1 MQVVQW
7 GAKNQFFFI
16 FNLNLRKSFQSLNAG
31 GAEGAPKTSFSF

>member
-7 GAKNQFFFI
+7 GAKNQFFY

-31 GAEGAPKTSFSF
+31 GAVGRQKTSFSF